1 MIFNDVTE
9 DGSGS
14 ESEPGSGED
23 DDDGGEGE
31 EPEGRRG
38 RVREVEWEVPEGFAV
53 GNEPDALSSNIDRRQ
68 LCLHAVVEKYG
79 WQLGKIADMITSAN
93 PRLYSNFNYRVT
105 WADGSK
111 VPCKLETESYSYSAD
126 SWLNSWVILEAA

>member
-1 MIFNDVTE
+1 MLAGCEPRVDRRRDCERYEPNPVIFNDVTE

-68 LCLHAVVEKYG
+68 
-79 WQLGKIADMITSAN
+79 
-93 PRLYSNFNYRVT
+93 
-105 WADGSK
+105 
-111 VPCKLETESYSYSAD
+111 
-126 SWLNSWVILEAA
+126 